1 MKMMVAELK
10 TTPNPN
16 NMVSSAQ
23 TWKVTSL
30 CPLQIFTLESQSSE
44 NSARKHKIF
53 DYKKPF
59 NIWFWYL
66 NFFLKP
72 KKFIFEHIKTGK
84 YVTFI
89 GKTKQKS
96 PSTNMKYLGPYSLR
110 QKIRIFFWNSRRSYY
125 TKILRIFAIFCDFW
139 RK

>member
-1 MKMMVAELK
+1 MTKICMRNFFSLQC
-10 TTPNPN
+10 N
-16 NMVSSAQ
+16 AQ
-23 TWKVTSL
+23 TWKMTNF
-30 CPLQIFTLESQSSE
+30 CPVQILASKSQRSE
-44 NSARKHKIF
+44 NSTRKRKIF
-53 DYKKPF
+53 DHKKPF

-72 KKFIFEHIKTGK
+72 KKLIFEHIKTGK

-110 QKIRIFFWNSRRSYY
+110 PKIRIFFWNSRRSCY
-125 TKILRIFAIFCDFW
+125 TKILRFFAIFCDFW